1 MPIDT
6 SKLDAGSF
14 GVTEEEKA
22 SLSGGLELKGTL
34 GQAMGESPVEYA
46 KTMKLS
52 RQSGVPVNAVRT
64 DPGSVERKLRLDN
77 IDVSKLQGETP
88 KTAGFLAEYDNAVI
102 AQDDI
107 DILSGIETLLAK
119 GAKTVSGM
127 GGTFSSPVGMAARAS
142 ALAYSAATDIG
153 EKTFDNLG
161 GSIATGYEAIGR
173 GIALKMADTAPS
185 RVDDLVPSHALP
197 LGMQDLSYE
206 ISRDMARNMG
216 IDSDEQLQQA
226 NEGAVEYLLAG
237 LRELE
242 QQRKD
247 LTPEDLTLLE
257 QGVRSGIESL
267 ALQAPAVLA
276 MLASGGRAAPALA
289 MMGTQTYATSYG
301 SSRAEGLSTDEA
313 HLYATIDAAIEVGT
327 EILPTITLQRLIT
340 GKVEGSMSKEMLK
353 FAVREMGT
361 EQLATLGKSLN
372 AYVFGLDEE
381 MEQAD
386 TVEEKVQIQLQR
398 QAVTAIATVV
408 AGGAQAGA
416 GASINKALSALEQR
430 RLQSN
435 AAGEAEQGQVD
446 AMADMSKKST
456 LRERDPELFK
466 QFLQRQD
473 SDSKP
478 VFIDSAQVAL
488 YLNSKTPKERRE
500 DPVLQLLDKKVQ
512 DARDTQEDVQVS
524 VTEFMTDLAPSD
536 HFDSLRPLVSLSTES
551 ASPFR
556 REQDTQEHSA
566 YVDRLVASS
575 QANVSEYVEAQNIYE
590 SVKSQL
596 IDTGRVSE
604 PHAAALAKVVP
615 AWAVAKAK
623 RDGVSVASVY
633 EKAGLKI
640 EGPQTGKMATLEEE
654 SALLRQASITF
665 RDDVSRE
672 EFSEALMQA
681 RESRSEGLAVSL
693 MTTEQLEGYD
703 TYLTEGGDVG
713 FAISPEGVLSSVFK
727 KKGSSIGNAMDM
739 VVPMAIE
746 RGATKL
752 QAFEGFLS
760 DSYARFGFRE
770 TSRDKFDEDLAPEG
784 WDYKAL
790 GRPDLI
796 TMELDQNERNTR
808 QTDPRSE
815 TPAPGAA
822 PSRESDGSLAG
833 LPREPKRFRPRHHAP
848 IAEVAKAYVEAAGVE
863 YQPPSVYAPVD
874 VERAKRIAQEY
885 DKMEHA
891 PDDPTVIAA
900 YAALAE
906 ETTAQYKAA
915 VDAGLVVEFI
925 DFEATGDPYAES
937 PRLANEDIIEN
948 NHMWVFATADG
959 FGSSEEF
966 DPAANPLLAETEFL
980 DVNGKPMLLNDL
992 FRVVHDYF
1000 GHAKEGLGFRAAGEE
1015 NAWRAHAAMFSPLA
1029 RRALTTETRGQNSWV
1044 NFGPH
1049 GDANRRASAAD
1060 TVFADQK
1067 TGIMPEW
1074 VSEEG
1079 RTDSEALYQFAGES
1093 SLTAPVNALNAAK
1106 RMEEEGS
1113 TRNAIYDE
1121 TGWFKGVDGRWRYE
1135 ISDDDAKLASDLAQG
1150 DIEAKIAEIES
1161 GVTYESKE
1169 AELSTTGV
1177 LVTARHEDGSNALG
1191 RGRDDALY
1199 NLAKALLRRERKVL
1213 IGGVRGI
1220 NGLGSGTSVPLSKIL
1235 DHPALFAAYPA
1246 LGEVRVSA
1254 LQDTDDG
1261 TRAVFFPQQ
1270 NRMEI
1275 SPELSD
1281 SEMLSTLLHEIQHAI
1296 QEREGFASGGSSDP
1310 QYISQVK
1317 AALGQMEEEYAAD
1330 YERVKDSFG
1339 DKIRDAED
1347 SSNIARDALKYQSV
1361 LRLMDYASRE
1371 KPSGV
1376 FRLIK
1381 NELDWIYG
1389 GEFQSDDV
1397 IRKRVRDLE
1406 GLFHSIPKT
1415 GKKRNDAIRAVAETG
1430 AQIVRD
1436 TIEPINIM
1444 KFKEDPRTLKGMI
1457 KALERQSSKA
1467 RAALSPLHEA
1477 EERAK
1482 SAKELKKAT
1491 EEKSPFH
1498 VYRALLGEVEARTT
1512 QDRQPL
1518 TLDERLRN
1526 RPWLDY
1532 DVPEAEAVVIIG
1544 GREVTL
1550 PLTMQSREMSQARGY
1565 YEPANN
1571 LIRLTEASD
1580 LSTFLHEFA
1589 HFMYEQELIT
1599 DGVMVREAQSWLL
1612 RNAEDVASE
1621 ANGLIGERRDML
1633 EQEQLSFSFE
1643 DALVKDR
1650 EVLTEGLDMSHD
1662 ARMMR
1667 AEQQGFD
1674 TSTVYYHGTDRAGFK
1689 SFDLPWVGKTRGT
1702 GVFFTDDEQMASTY
1716 QRGRAE
1722 DAKVYTGEE
1731 IFEDPSLIEGL
1742 EIRPV
1747 YTLVYKDGGG
1757 EMLGEGYATEEEL
1770 LEENEIDDEVAVAI
1784 RYHVVDPEGYDLFYV
1799 GSREEVVA
1807 ELEKLEVREPG
1818 VYSVFLRKVDPENFL
1833 SIDWQGNSWVESPT
1847 EAWDLVDQDGDVVD
1861 FAYSE
1866 EEAEARVSGDETL
1879 AYFEP
1884 TPGKSTDEYVREAK
1898 DMGFSGVEFINVND
1912 PGPYSHGG
1920 EDGNVRVVFD
1930 VTEIRST
1937 RAAFDPAKSSSDNI
1951 LAQSPELPNLP
1962 EGAVTAEHVKQYVTT
1977 GTTGSAAVDAAL
1989 RVATH
1994 EQFARGFETYLTEGK
2009 SPSIEMR
2016 NVFRKFAT
2024 WLAQIYRAIKGDLR
2038 VNLDDKMR
2046 EVFDRLLATE
2056 DQIEMAK
2063 ARAKFEP
2070 LFTDATVAGMTD
2082 EKFAEYQAGTSKVSD
2097 AAQETLREK
2106 LVKDITRKTEKWW
2119 KEEKRALVDEI
2130 SEEIETRKVYA
2141 AATRLKNDLKLD
2153 KATVKAMV
2161 GEEVTDRNGRKSV
2174 RPPASLRGMTIDG
2187 ARGMHPDD
2195 AAAMLGYS
2203 SGSEMLADV
2212 MKAPSVKSVAEAE
2225 AEAQMVDTHGDV
2237 LNDGSIEARAD
2248 GALVNEERGE
2258 MLLAELKALSRG
2270 GRETEKQA
2278 IKSLAEEKIARLAY
2292 REIHPGKYRKA
2303 ELRAAQESASML
2315 AKGNREG
2322 AADAKQRQVTN
2333 YYLGMAAQEARDGID
2348 KIVSGMSRYEKKKV
2362 KESILKSGG
2371 GHWEQI
2377 TKILRRFEFRRT
2389 ASLASVDRAN
2399 VAVTAWMNDRIQN
2412 HGDGLLLDPA
2422 VLDEAFTTHW
2432 KNVPYED
2439 LKGIADSVKNIDH
2452 VARYINKIDTMQ
2464 DKIDYDTLVSNWL
2477 SHTDDLP
2484 TVYTPTASEV
2494 NDDQKVIPWAMA
2506 QMTKVPFL
2514 ASWLDGGERVGLS
2527 HDIMVQPFAD
2537 AHDEE
2542 QKLWALTGSVVM
2554 DAIADRTKDD
2564 IRRHG
2569 EKIFILEIG
2578 MSLRGQEIL
2587 AVAMNTGNA
2596 GNLRKLLLGEGWAN
2610 PDNDAEISINNPK
2623 LQAVLKHMTKSD
2635 WDLVQL
2641 VWDQMDLLYPKLA
2654 EVHRRTTG
2662 LVPPKVEKTPVET
2675 PFGSYAGGY
2684 YPMKYDPNR
2693 STRAEELQERLDAET
2708 ESMFGG
2714 SMTQISISAGATNER
2729 TQFFAPVRLS
2739 LDVIPNHFQETIHY
2753 ITHHDAVRTMN
2764 RLLKDPRVSGMIKA
2778 KMGKYEFQQLKPWL
2792 NDIAKDGREAPA
2804 KLYWEKAL
2812 ARLRFGATLGYM
2824 GFKASTGLMQ
2834 LLGLS
2839 NTAAEVGTA
2848 NLFRG
2853 LRSVIG
2859 SPETMQKSMEFAVE
2873 HSKVMEYRAK
2883 EFDRE
2888 IKNAMEKLRGKRGA
2902 LRTAQELSM
2911 KHIALIQTYIVDLPT
2926 WHAAYGKELSQSG
2939 DEIKAA
2945 KYADWV
2951 VENIQGSGRTANMAA
2966 VMRSKNEANRMFTM
2980 FMTFFS
2986 SLWNIERDLARG
2998 AKSSRYS
3005 ATDVGARA
3013 ALLFVVPVIAEMA
3026 LRGEL
3031 FPADDEDP
3039 EAVAEK
3045 ALLKMALYPVA
3056 SMPFVRDIANGVGS
3070 GYGYSMSPIGD
3081 LLEKGVKN
3089 IPALA
3094 EGALTD
3100 DEITRGEVK
3109 GTVQF
3114 MGAWFGVPGVSQAWA
3129 TSEHL
3134 YQVIEEGEDLTLKEA
3149 LYGPER
3155 K

>member
-6 SKLDAGSF
+6 SNLDAGSF

-107 DILSGIETLLAK
+107 DVLSGIETLLSK
-119 GAKTVSGM
+119 GINALATD
-127 GGTFSSPVGMAARAS
+127 GGTFASPAGMVARSA
-142 ALAYSAATDIG
+142 ALAHTAATKLSA
-153 EKTFDNLG
+153 KTFDNLG
-161 GSIATGYEAIGR
+161 SSIATGYEAIGR

-197 LGMQDLSYE
+197 LGVQDLSYE

-226 NEGAVEYLLAG
+226 NESAVEYMLTG

-276 MLASGGRAAPALA
+276 MLASGGRAAPALTV
-289 MMGTQTYATSYG
+289 MGTQTYSTSYG
-301 SSRAEGLSTDEA
+301 SSRAEGLTTDEA

-327 EILPTITLQRLIT
+327 EILPTNTLQKMVT
-340 GKVEGSMSKEMLK
+340 GNVEGSMSKEMLK

-361 EQLATLGKSLN
+361 EQLATLGQSLN

-381 MEQAD
+381 IEQAD
-386 TVEEKVQIQLQR
+386 TVEEKVQIQLRR

-408 AGGAQAGA
+408 SGGAQAGA

-640 EGPQTGKMATLEEE
+640 EGPQTGEMARLQGEQALSQEPSSLI
-654 SALLRQASITF
+654 SALK
-665 RDDVSRE
+665 E
-672 EFSEALMQA
+672 EYSTA
-681 RESRSEGLAVSL
+681 EG
-693 MTTEQLEGYD
+693 
-703 TYLTEGGDVG
+703 
-713 FAISPEGVLSSVFK
+713 
-727 KKGSSIGNAMDM
+727 
-739 VVPMAIE
+739 
-746 RGATKL
+746 
-752 QAFEGFLS
+752 
-760 DSYARFGFRE
+760 
-770 TSRDKFDEDLAPEG
+770 
-784 WDYKAL
+784 
-790 GRPDLI
+790 
-796 TMELDQNERNTR
+796 
-808 QTDPRSE
+808 PR
-815 TPAPGAA
+815 
-822 PSRESDGSLAG
+822 
-833 LPREPKRFRPRHHAP
+833 
-848 IAEVAKAYVEAAGVE
+848 V
-863 YQPPSVYAPVD
+863 
-874 VERAKRIAQEY
+874 
-885 DKMEHA
+885 
-891 PDDPTVIAA
+891 
-900 YAALAE
+900 
-906 ETTAQYKAA
+906 
-915 VDAGLVVEFI
+915 
-925 DFEATGDPYAES
+925 
-937 PRLANEDIIEN
+937 
-948 NHMWVFATADG
+948 
-959 FGSSEEF
+959 
-966 DPAANPLLAETEFL
+966 
-980 DVNGKPMLLNDL
+980 
-992 FRVVHDYF
+992 
-1000 GHAKEGLGFRAAGEE
+1000 
-1015 NAWRAHAAMFSPLA
+1015 
-1029 RRALTTETRGQNSWV
+1029 
-1044 NFGPH
+1044 
-1049 GDANRRASAAD
+1049 
-1060 TVFADQK
+1060 
-1067 TGIMPEW
+1067 
-1074 VSEEG
+1074 
-1079 RTDSEALYQFAGES
+1079 
-1093 SLTAPVNALNAAK
+1093 
-1106 RMEEEGS
+1106 
-1113 TRNAIYDE
+1113 
-1121 TGWFKGVDGRWRYE
+1121 
-1135 ISDDDAKLASDLAQG
+1135 
-1150 DIEAKIAEIES
+1150 AEIES
-1161 GVTYESKE
+1161 QIQAAREEITASPQFEEWFGESKVVDESGAPLVVYHGSPETFSTFRTEGGTRQAAGEGAYFTTDARLAQPYAREGKMYSVHLSLQNPYEMPVAEWDQERSGAE
-1169 AELSTTGV
+1169 ATALTQRLKAAGHDGVVVNHDVAGSKEYVVFNPDDIRDIDAAPPSVMEQGAKGTGDR
-1177 LVTARHEDGSNALG
+1177 LQRARDMGF
-1191 RGRDDALY
+1191 DTD
-1199 NLAKALLRRERKVL
+1199 KVWYHGTSSSFDSFKEEY
-1213 IGGVRGI
+1213 GGVY
-1220 NGLGSGTSVPLSKIL
+1220 
-1235 DHPALFAAYPA
+1235 F
-1246 LGEVRVSA
+1246 
-1254 LQDTDDG
+1254 
-1261 TRAVFFPQQ
+1261 
-1270 NRMEI
+1270 
-1275 SPELSD
+1275 SD
-1281 SEMLSTLLHEIQHAI
+1281 SPKYAERYT
-1296 QEREGFASGGSSDP
+1296 EREGNAGRNLIPVYLKLENTFDTRKPDHKKIYEEKFLMRYGNGTPLREDGLPDWVESHDFQEFFNEESLPFDSAIVGEPPTIMDDGSLRPESSLLVTKESNIRSINAEFARGREGDNLLLAQSTPDESNLVVTHNLSAEGILAAAELGGLAAPSIATIRADLSDFDGFGEVSLLAEPSLLESAKARTFDADVYSPRQPRAEYSIDSTKFQEFKQQLDP
-1310 QYISQVK
+1310 QDLGLPEPDAHSLEAGPDGLQRSVAVQYYWLQQQDKAPRTKKRKATPEEKKAVK
-1317 AALGQMEEEYAAD
+1317 LFGEARNPSPRDFIDDERMMALAKSHVQREYDALP
-1330 YERVKDSFG
+1330 ERVKAVVADRYFSVDEEGEVVTGVPASRRVIGFVESAIQYYQTKGVDKSALVADIGKKLRVKKTREAYDAWAAEQFNSLVEGKHLFKGFTDSGNRSYSEYNMQNVVKEMTRQLQGGESHFYG
-1339 DKIRDAED
+1339 AGSVRSAYANEMKTVESIQRRRDKIVTEEEMAQIKEDSQQVLEDALDRLKPYYRFDAGSWGYTEDAGQAIMEGPKGLREAFDVTPEVRKIVADLTQYLSSLPSSYFETKIQRPVEFSEFSTAVVPKGMRKDALQVLRDAG
-1347 SSNIARDALKYQSV
+1347 LKIKMY
-1361 LRLMDYASRE
+1361 D
-1371 KPSGV
+1371 PSGEGV
-1376 FRLIK
+1376 TRKQVIAEQKRL
-1381 NELDWIYG
+1381 L
-1389 GEFQSDDV
+1389 FQ
-1397 IRKRVRDLE
+1397 K
-1406 GLFHSIPKT
+1406 
-1415 GKKRNDAIRAVAETG
+1415 DAT
-1430 AQIVRD
+1430 
-1436 TIEPINIM
+1436 
-1444 KFKEDPRTLKGMI
+1444 
-1457 KALERQSSKA
+1457 
-1467 RAALSPLHEA
+1467 
-1477 EERAK
+1477 
-1482 SAKELKKAT
+1482 
-1491 EEKSPFH
+1491 
-1498 VYRALLGEVEARTT
+1498 
-1512 QDRQPL
+1512 
-1518 TLDERLRN
+1518 
-1526 RPWLDY
+1526 
-1532 DVPEAEAVVIIG
+1532 
-1544 GREVTL
+1544 
-1550 PLTMQSREMSQARGY
+1550 QARGY

-1599 DGVMVREAQSWLL
+1599 DGVMVKEAQSWFL
-1612 RNAEDVASE
+1612 RNADDVAKE
-1621 ANGLIGERRDML
+1621 ANGLIGDRRDML

-1674 TSTVYYHGTDRAGFK
+1674 TSKVYYHGTNRAGFK
-1689 SFDLPWVGKTRGT
+1689 RFSLPWEGKTRGT
-1702 GVFFTDDEQMASTY
+1702 GIFFTDDEQMASTY

-1784 RYHVVDPEGYDLFYV
+1784 RYHVTDPDGYELFYV
-1799 GSREEVVA
+1799 GSKEEVIT
-1807 ELEKLEVREPG
+1807 ELDKMELDQPG
-1818 VYSVFLRKVDPENFL
+1818 VYQVFLKKPDPENFL
-1833 SIDWQGNSWVESPT
+1833 TVGWKGESWAESPVES
-1847 EAWDLVDQDGDVVD
+1847 WDLYDQEGDVVD

-1866 EEAEARVSGDETL
+1866 AEAAARVESDPDL
-1879 AYFEP
+1879 AYFEE
-1884 TPGKSTDEYVREAK
+1884 GVRKSTDEYVREAK
-1898 DMGFSGVEFINVND
+1898 ESGYSGVEFLNVMD

-1937 RAAFDPAKSSSDNI
+1937 RAAFDPAMSSSDNI

-1977 GTTGSAAVDAAL
+1977 GTTGSTAVDAAL

-1994 EQFARGFETYLTEGK
+1994 EQFARGFETYLMEGK

-2174 RPPASLRGMTIDG
+2174 RPPASLRGMTVDG

-2212 MKAPSVKSVAEAE
+2212 MKAPSVKSIAEAE
-2225 AEAQMVDTHGDV
+2225 AEAQMIDTHGDV

-2248 GALVNEERGE
+2248 EALVNEERGE

-2278 IKSLAEEKIARLAY
+2278 IKSLAEERVARLAY

-2348 KIVSGMSRYEKKKV
+2348 KIVSGMARYEKKKV

-2377 TKILRRFEFRRT
+2377 AKILRRFEFRRT
-2389 ASLASVDRAN
+2389 ATLASVDRAN

-2477 SHTDDLP
+2477 SHTDELP

-2494 NDDQKVIPWAMA
+2494 NDDQKEIPWAMA

-2542 QKLWALTGSVVM
+2542 QKLWALTGNVVM

-2569 EKIFILEIG
+2569 EKIFIPEIG
-2578 MSLRGQEIL
+2578 MSLRGHEIL

-2623 LQAVLKHMTKSD
+2623 LQAALKHMTKSD

-2714 SMTQISISAGATNER
+2714 SMTQMSISAGATNER
-2729 TQFFAPVRLS
+2729 TQFYAPVRLS

-2753 ITHHDAVRTMN
+2753 ITHHDAVRMMN
-2764 RLLKDPRVSGMIKA
+2764 RLLKDSRVSGMIKA

-2853 LRSVIG
+2853 MRSVIG

-2998 AKSSRYS
+2998 AKSGKYS
-3005 ATDVGARA
+3005 VTDVGARA
-3013 ALLFVVPVIAEMA
+3013 ALLFVIPVIAEMA

-3056 SMPFVRDIANGVGS
+3056 SMPFIRDIASGVGS

-3134 YQVIEEGEDLTLKEA
+3134 YQVIEEGEELTLKEA